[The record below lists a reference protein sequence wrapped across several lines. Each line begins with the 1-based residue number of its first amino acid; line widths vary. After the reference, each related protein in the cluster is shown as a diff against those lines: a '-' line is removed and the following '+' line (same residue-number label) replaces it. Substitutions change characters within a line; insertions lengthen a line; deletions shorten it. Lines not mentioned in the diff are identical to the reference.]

1 MIETVSGNLPHPE
14 IYLRRQPDPHLD
26 VSLLDVSLLDVFTDV
41 VEFSVRAFQYF
52 GLRWISGSHSA
63 NAARELLLTF
73 RNLGRLFR
81 LMRFP
86 FTEQFGDIMDRMR
99 RHSREADENARA
111 IEMLRS
117 VQFRSGNAHS
127 PGHEYELS

>member
-1 MIETVSGNLPHPE
+1 MIETVSGNLPRLE
-14 IYLRRQPDPHLD
+14 IYLRLQRDPQ
-26 VSLLDVSLLDVFTDV
+26 LDVSLLDVFTDV

-52 GLRWISGSHSA
+52 GLRSMGGSYSVYEV
-63 NAARELLLTF
+63 ARLSLTF
-73 RNLGRLFR
+73 RNPGRLLR

-86 FTEQFGDIMDRMR
+86 FEEQFGDILDRLR

-117 VQFRSGNAHS
+117 AQFRNGNAHS
-127 PGHEYELS
+127 TDHEYELS